1 MHQQLSAQINQV
13 LLEVPALIRCTPAQG
28 TCSAGMGE
36 TAKNSGK
43 RKGIFGNLKK
53 NFLESKAWSWI
64 LKGRKHRRKSICNK
78 KGKLKQM
85 QQMSF

>member
-1 MHQQLSAQINQV
+1 MILSWVADWNEIAFKMHQQLSAQINQV

-43 RKGIFGNLKK
+43 RKGIWKK
-53 NFLESKAWSWI
+53 LLRKQGLELDSEGQEAQEKEY
-64 LKGRKHRRKSICNK
+64 L
-78 KGKLKQM
+78 
-85 QQMSF
+85 